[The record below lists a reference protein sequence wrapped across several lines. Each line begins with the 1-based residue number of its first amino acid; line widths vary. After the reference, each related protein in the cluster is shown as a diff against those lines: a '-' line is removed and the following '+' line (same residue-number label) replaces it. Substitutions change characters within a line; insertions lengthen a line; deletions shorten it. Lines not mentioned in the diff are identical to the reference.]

1 MRLTSPRIPL
11 LAMVL
16 ALFLVATGCPKKD
29 TTTTPT
35 PETPDSAEMQ
45 PEPEREPEP
54 VETQPTTRD
63 VDDDFESEPIRDAQ
77 PTRDELKDELTEQL
91 KSVYFEFNKEDL
103 SDVTRRV
110 LQDNARILKN
120 NDSFDVVVEG
130 HCDDRGTIEYN
141 LALGQR
147 RAAAVREYLV
157 SLGISGS
164 RLRTV
169 SYGEERPA
177 ANGSGESV
185 WSRNRRAEFVVE

>member
-45 PEPEREPEP
+45 PEPEPEPEP